1 MREIRNI
8 ALLFILTIP
17 NLFCAEQVS
26 RLIIH
31 AAVGFAGVGI
41 GMFGGDFY
49 GIVVLLCPV
58 EGYGYGLF
66 RLVINGR
73 DLKEMGIA
81 PGKQMGH
88 ILEYLLEKVLEAPHI
103 NTRENLEKMVAD
115 KYLK

>member
-41 GMFGGDFY
+41 GVFGGDLY
-49 GIVVLLCPV
+49 SIVVLLCTV
-58 EGYGYGLF
+58 EGYGHRLF
-66 RLVINGR
+66 CFVI
-73 DLKEMGIA
+73 DC
-81 PGKQMGH
+81 
-88 ILEYLLEKVLEAPHI
+88 EKS
-103 NTRENLEKMVAD
+103 
-115 KYLK
+115 

>member
-73 DLKEMGIA
+73 DINGIR
-81 PGKQMGH
+81 G
-88 ILEYLLEKVLEAPHI
+88 IVLEAEI
-103 NTRENLEKMVAD
+103 LASLNNCCI
-115 KYLK
+115 